1 MITNQFTI
9 NTINDLMYS
18 IWRQS
23 SVICDSLVS
32 FDRMNY
38 YINGTKYLQIIM
50 NVYLGIYNWNN
61 SICNTCIFI
70 PAEDSDN

>member
-50 NVYLGIYNWNN
+50 NVYLGIYN
-61 SICNTCIFI
+61 
-70 PAEDSDN
+70 